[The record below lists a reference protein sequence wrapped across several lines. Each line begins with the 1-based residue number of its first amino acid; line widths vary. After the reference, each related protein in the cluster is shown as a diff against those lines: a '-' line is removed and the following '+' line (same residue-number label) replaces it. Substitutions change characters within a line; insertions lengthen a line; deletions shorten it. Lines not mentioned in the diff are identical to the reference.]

1 MNEQKIIR
9 DESDI
14 FDAILMAKVAKDRQ
28 IRRHSDFSTS
38 LFILSK
44 QERCLAASF
53 ARTEVGPSFLEA
65 GPRWPIGP
73 GFFVSAVE
81 KRSARRSDGRSSFHF
96 NISLG
101 QFLDFIILSV
111 HRIHSRPLLFLDRW
125 NPDFPCPEVSFP
137 VFHFPIFCQPSHLSR
152 VQK

>member
-81 KRSARRSDGRSSFHF
+81 KRSAPTTHSSSREQLLVVGRVPGRLAMIR
-96 NISLG
+96 N
-101 QFLDFIILSV
+101 Q
-111 HRIHSRPLLFLDRW
+111 
-125 NPDFPCPEVSFP
+125 N
-137 VFHFPIFCQPSHLSR
+137 
-152 VQK
+152 